1 MLTVL
6 FAAPALMSVHGGVVA
21 DADIWWHLRTGEWI
35 SQHNALGRV
44 DLFSAQNAGKPWAAY
59 SWLYELLT
67 FKLFQRLGLIG
78 IVGYTAGTVLAIT
91 VALRHLV
98 KRLQS
103 DQSIVALLT
112 FGTLFCL
119 SHVLTPRPWLFSIL
133 FFVLEIDILMQAR
146 KTGKLAE
153 LAWLPVI
160 FALWS
165 NTHIQFI
172 DGLAVMGLALM
183 EALVAERG
191 LGEKTRLGT
200 AWIGVA
206 LGGSVLATLANPFG
220 WHIYRVAYDLASQPG
235 VINQISEL
243 QALEFRDVNDFL
255 LLFLGLAAAAA
266 LGWAKRVRMF
276 EAGLLIFAAVVS
288 FRSRRDIWI
297 LSIVAA
303 GLLAKTIQVKST
315 PATRLPRLASTLAAV
330 VAALAV
336 CAAPKVMHLD
346 NALLETQVADHMP
359 KRAVDEIRAKGYAG
373 PLFNNFDWGGYLIWD
388 LRMPVSIDGRAAFY
402 GPESLNRSFATWNGQ
417 PDWASDPQLKAAR
430 LVVGPVL
437 SPLIQLL
444 RTDPHFRLV
453 YEDKLAAVFVTAK

>member
-6 FAAPALMSVHGGVVA
+6 FAAPAYHQVMGVVA

-35 SQHNALGRV
+35 SQHNALPRV

-67 FKLFQRLGLIG
+67 FRLFQRLGLIG
-78 IVGYTAGTVLAIT
+78 IVGYTAGMVLAIT

-191 LGEKTRLGT
+191 LGGGSG
-200 AWIGVA
+200 AWIAA
-206 LGGSVLATLANPFG
+206 LPPRKCCWRPLAMPFG

-303 GLLAKTIQVKST
+303 G
-315 PATRLPRLASTLAAV
+315 R
-330 VAALAV
+330 
-336 CAAPKVMHLD
+336 APK
-346 NALLETQVADHMP
+346 
-359 KRAVDEIRAKGYAG
+359 KRS
-373 PLFNNFDWGGYLIWD
+373 GGK
-388 LRMPVSIDGRAAFY
+388 RR
-402 GPESLNRSFATWNGQ
+402 R
-417 PDWASDPQLKAAR
+417 
-430 LVVGPVL
+430 
-437 SPLIQLL
+437 
-444 RTDPHFRLV
+444 
-453 YEDKLAAVFVTAK
+453 